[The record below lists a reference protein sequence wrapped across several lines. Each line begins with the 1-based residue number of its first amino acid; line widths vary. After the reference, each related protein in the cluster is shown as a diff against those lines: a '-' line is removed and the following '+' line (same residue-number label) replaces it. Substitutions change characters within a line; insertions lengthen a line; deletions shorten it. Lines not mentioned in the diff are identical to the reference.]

1 MLIASNLCAQRLA
14 QSDALIK
21 YLYCGQPYTSGFGIN
36 SNLLYDGI
44 HPNAQG
50 LELLASC
57 IQQDVEQDMQY
68 DAS

>member
-1 MLIASNLCAQRLA
+1 MVQTVCPQRLA

-21 YLYCGQPYTSGFGIN
+21 YRYCGQPYTFGFGIN
-36 SNLLYDGI
+36 SNLLYDGV
-44 HPNAQG
+44 HPNAEG